1 MTRSHG
7 LIGAAFLVVA
17 LTVATVSHAAPTT
30 RDHAA
35 PAAARSVPTP
45 VALTTVRNHVETWL
59 HTNGF
64 AGFKVAEV
72 MAFTTN
78 DYVAVN
84 DKAGKPAFEL
94 LVGPNRS
101 WIMEEP
107 ASMMWNT
114 KYGMLPPTSGT
125 IQPIPG
131 MSMMWGGGMMMGSPH
146 SWYYGGDGAVTSVS
160 RAAEVANSWL
170 AENRQGERAE
180 SDGRAFPGY
189 FTLDTTRNGKTF
201 GMLSVNRT
209 SGAIWYHGWHGTFFA
224 EKQIRVMTPQPG
236 NRVGHG

>member
-1 MTRSHG
+1 MNRSEWFARTAV
-7 LIGAAFLVVA
+7 LLAALSLGA
-17 LTVATVSHAAPTT
+17 VSS
-30 RDHAA
+30 AA
-35 PAAARSVPTP
+35 PAP
-45 VALTTVRNHVETWL
+45 VSLSAISDRVQTWL
-59 HTNGF
+59 DSSQLS
-64 AGFKVAEV
+64 GFKVAEV

-94 LVGPNRS
+94 LVGPKRS
-101 WIMEEP
+101 WLMEEP

-114 KYGMLPPTSGT
+114 KYGMLPHTSGT
-125 IQPIPG
+125 LEPIPG

-146 SWYYGGDGAVTSVS
+146 SWYYGGDGAVTSLS
-160 RAAEVANSWL
+160 AAVAVANSWL
-170 AENRQGERAE
+170 AENRQGEQAE

-209 SGAIWYHGWHGTFFA
+209 SGAIWYHGWHGTFLA
-224 EKQIRVMTPQPG
+224 EKQFAS
-236 NRVGHG
+236 